1 MYSPSPSPPCSPS
14 SLVLISRRFPAPVM
28 STPEVAAAPAPVEEV
43 KPEVTPAVVP
53 EPVVEAPK
61 VEEPVA
67 AVPV

>member
-1 MYSPSPSPPCSPS
+1 
-14 SLVLISRRFPAPVM
+14 VLISRRFPAPVM